1 MRKGIGQATR
11 RYEAFEKKRAACIED
26 SGRLRA
32 ESKAAI
38 NFIVRGEIGRARA
51 CMASAKKPLARLSR
65 SLKKDPYLNSVPN
78 LNEGLEE
85 YVEAALLLV
94 YVAGGDFPTPSSLGI
109 NFEAYICGLCDMT
122 GELVRLARNHE
133 EWARTIHRD
142 VASINDACV
151 RLHVRRNNKIRSKL
165 QDLERNLRR
174 LEEILYDRR
183 MRRRTKDEEGDDHG
197 EV

>member
-1 MRKGIGQATR
+1 MRKGIGQATKM
-11 RYEAFEKKRAACIED
+11 YEAFEKNRSACMQD

-38 NFIVRGEIGRARA
+38 NFIVKGELKRAHA
-51 CMASAKKPLARLSR
+51 CMAEAKKPLGRLNR
-65 SLKKDPYLNSVPN
+65 SLKADPYLHSVPS

-94 YVAGGDFPTPSSLGI
+94 YVAGGDFPTPSSMGI

-122 GELVRLARNHE
+122 GELVRLARNRA
-133 EWARTIHRD
+133 EWARTIHGD
-142 VASINDACV
+142 VSSINDDCV

-174 LEEILYDRR
+174 LEEILYEQRIR
-183 MRRRTKDEEGDDHG
+183 GRASEGDHHG
-197 EV
+197 EA